1 MPTQSLSRRLHPLPR
16 LLMGAGVL
24 LLSSAALAQET
35 EQADTP
41 ANASINAAPPA
52 QQAQTADQAPPS
64 AATRQAEQTS
74 ATLQAAGPQG
84 VDYRVRIDAPRQLE
98 ELLEENLDLMRW
110 RGNSRVDLE
119 QLRRLV
125 KEAPD
130 QVRKLIATEGYY
142 SPKVSAG
149 LDTGGAQPVARVIV
163 DPGEPVTVG
172 DVDLVLQGFVP
183 FEEGGAPF
191 DAAALRNRWSMPVG
205 ARFRMGDWE
214 DAKRGLLRDVAQ
226 TRFPRARLVET
237 SATVDPDSRRA
248 LLRVVLD
255 SGPEMRFGELRI
267 RGLKRYPRTVIT
279 NLNKINP
286 GDEYSEAAL
295 QALQSR
301 VQDTGYFSSVEVSV
315 DMRAVL
321 AAEIKD
327 IKEDDDDANPATPAA
342 GSSPDTA
349 AGTAPAAAVASTTPA
364 NGAGPTTLPV
374 VIRVTENKQKNVE
387 AGLGFSTDTGARAQ
401 LGYDDL
407 NVFGKRFKS
416 DLIYEQR
423 RQTARGEFFWPT
435 TAKGYNDS
443 VSAGVERED
452 LRGEITTLASIAARR
467 AWGSPL
473 LERSLTLEVLAE
485 KREVQ
490 GLEPTYTRS
499 IPLTYSITRR
509 KLDSLIQPTNGYVL
523 NAQVGGAV
531 LPILTDEKFLRGY
544 LRGIGYKPLGEKGT
558 LVLRAE
564 LGAVVSKDKLGV
576 PSTFLFRAGGDQSVR
591 GYGYQELGVQ
601 ENGATV
607 GGKVLATA
615 SAEYQ
620 YWFKPPWGA
629 AVFYDVGNAADSFGA
644 INPKSGYGVG
654 ARWRS
659 PVGPI
664 NVDLAYGHAVRKA
677 RLHFSLGF
685 TF

>member
-1 MPTQSLSRRLHPLPR
+1 MGLGALLFASAVYAQS
-16 LLMGAGVL
+16 
-24 LLSSAALAQET
+24 
-35 EQADTP
+35 
-41 ANASINAAPPA
+41 
-52 QQAQTADQAPPS
+52 
-64 AATRQAEQTS
+64 
-74 ATLQAAGPQG
+74 PQG
-84 VDYRVRIDAPRQLE
+84 VDYTVRIDAPRALE
-98 ELLEENLDLMRW
+98 ELLEDNLDLMRW
-110 RGNSRVDLE
+110 RGNARVDLE
-119 QLRRLV
+119 QLQRLV
-125 KEAPD
+125 KEAPE
-130 QVRKLIATEGYY
+130 QARTLIATEGYY

-149 LDTGGAQPVARVIV
+149 LDTSGERPVARVIV
-163 DPGEPVTVG
+163 DPGQPVLVG
-172 DVDLVLQGFVP
+172 DVDLVLQGFAP

-191 DAAALRNRWSMPVG
+191 DAAALRNRWTLPVG
-205 ARFRMGDWE
+205 SQFRQGDWE
-214 DAKRGLLRDVAQ
+214 GAKRGLLRDIAQ

-248 LLRVVLD
+248 LLRVVID

-267 RGLKRYPRTVIT
+267 RGLKRYPREVIT

-301 VQDTGYFSSVEVSV
+301 VQDTGYFSSVEVST

-321 AAEIKD
+321 NAEIAD
-327 IKEDDDDANPATPAA
+327 IKEDADDPDANPATPE
-342 GSSPDTA
+342 PPT
-349 AGTAPAAAVASTTPA
+349 
-364 NGAGPTTLPV
+364 GPTTLPV
-374 VIRVTENKQKNVE
+374 VVRVTENKQKNVE
-387 AGLGFSTDTGARAQ
+387 AGLGFSTDTGARAS

-416 DLIYEQR
+416 DLIYEQK
-423 RQTARGEFFWPT
+423 RQTAKGEFFWPT
-435 TAKGYNDS
+435 TARGYSDS
-443 VSAGVERED
+443 ISAGVERED
-452 LRGEITTLASIAARR
+452 LRGEITTLASVAARR

-473 LERSLTLEVLAE
+473 LERSLTFEVLTE
-485 KREVQ
+485 KREVEGQ
-490 GLEPTYTRS
+490 EATRTRS
-499 IPLTYSITRR
+499 LPLTYSITRR
-509 KLDSLIQPTNGYVL
+509 KLDSLIQPTNGYVW
-523 NAQVGGAV
+523 NAQFGGAV
-531 LPILTDEKFLRGY
+531 LPIMTDEKFLRLY
-544 LRGIGYKPLGEKGT
+544 LRGLYYKPVGT
-558 LVLRAE
+558 AGSLILRAE
-564 LGAVVSKDKLGV
+564 TGAVASKEKLGV

-607 GGKVLATA
+607 GGRYLATA

-620 YWFKPPWGA
+620 YWFKPPWGV
-629 AVFYDVGNAADSFGA
+629 AVFYDVGNAADKFGDL
-644 INPKSGYGVG
+644 NPKSGYGVG

>member
-1 MPTQSLSRRLHPLPR
+1 MGVGT
-16 LLMGAGVL
+16 LLFATVVY
-24 LLSSAALAQET
+24 
-35 EQADTP
+35 
-41 ANASINAAPPA
+41 
-52 QQAQTADQAPPS
+52 AQT
-64 AATRQAEQTS
+64 T
-74 ATLQAAGPQG
+74 QG
-84 VDYRVRIDAPRQLE
+84 VDYTVRIDAPRALE
-98 ELLEENLDLMRW
+98 ELLEDNLDLMRW
-110 RGNSRVDLE
+110 RGNARVDIE
-119 QLRRLV
+119 QLQRLV
-125 KEAPD
+125 KEAPE
-130 QVRKLIATEGYY
+130 QARTLIATEGYY

-149 LDTGGAQPVARVIV
+149 LDTSGARPVARVIV
-163 DPGEPVTVG
+163 DPGQPVLVG
-172 DVDLVLQGFVP
+172 DVDLVLQGFAP

-191 DAAALRNRWSMPVG
+191 DAAALRNRWTLPVG
-205 ARFRMGDWE
+205 SQFRQGDWE
-214 DAKRGLLRDVAQ
+214 GAKRGLLRDIAQ

-248 LLRVVLD
+248 LLRVVID

-267 RGLKRYPRTVIT
+267 RGLKRYPREVIT

-301 VQDTGYFSSVEVSV
+301 VQDTGYFNSVEVST

-321 AAEIKD
+321 NAEIAD
-327 IKEDDDDANPATPAA
+327 IKDDADDPDANPATPQ
-342 GSSPDTA
+342 PPT
-349 AGTAPAAAVASTTPA
+349 
-364 NGAGPTTLPV
+364 GPTVLPV
-374 VIRVTENKQKNVE
+374 VVRVSENKQKNVE

-416 DLIYEQR
+416 DLIYEQK
-423 RQTARGEFFWPT
+423 RQTAKGELFWPT

-443 VSAGVERED
+443 ISAGIERED
-452 LRGEITTLASIAARR
+452 LRGEITTLASVAARR
-467 AWGSPL
+467 AWGTPL
-473 LERSLTLEVLAE
+473 LERSLTFEVLTE
-485 KREVQ
+485 KREVE
-490 GLEPTYTRS
+490 GLEPTRTKS
-499 IPLTYSITRR
+499 LPLTYSITRR

-523 NAQVGGAV
+523 NAQFGGAV
-531 LPILTDEKFLRGY
+531 LPILTDEKFLRLY
-544 LRGIGYKPLGEKGT
+544 LRGLYYKPVGTAGSLILRGET
-558 LVLRAE
+558 
-564 LGAVVSKDKLGV
+564 GAVASKEKLGV

-607 GGKVLATA
+607 GGRYLATA

-620 YWFKPPWGA
+620 YWFKPPWGV
-629 AVFYDVGNAADSFGA
+629 AVFYDVGNAADKFGDL
-644 INPKSGYGVG
+644 NPKSGYGVG

>member
-1 MPTQSLSRRLHPLPR
+1 MGVGT
-16 LLMGAGVL
+16 LLFATVVY
-24 LLSSAALAQET
+24 AQGT
-35 EQADTP
+35 
-41 ANASINAAPPA
+41 
-52 QQAQTADQAPPS
+52 
-64 AATRQAEQTS
+64 
-74 ATLQAAGPQG
+74 QG
-84 VDYRVRIDAPRQLE
+84 VDYTVRIDAPRALE
-98 ELLEENLDLMRW
+98 ELLEDNLDLMRW
-110 RGNSRVDLE
+110 RGNARVDIE
-119 QLRRLV
+119 QLQRLV
-125 KEAPD
+125 KEAPE
-130 QVRKLIATEGYY
+130 QARTLIATEGYY

-149 LDTGGAQPVARVIV
+149 LDTSGARPVARVIV
-163 DPGEPVTVG
+163 DPGQPVLVG
-172 DVDLVLQGFVP
+172 DVDLVLQGFAP

-191 DAAALRNRWSMPVG
+191 DAAALRNRWTLPVG
-205 ARFRMGDWE
+205 SQFRQGDWE
-214 DAKRGLLRDVAQ
+214 GAKRGLLRDIAQ

-248 LLRVVLD
+248 LLRVVID

-267 RGLKRYPRTVIT
+267 RGLKRYPREVIT

-301 VQDTGYFSSVEVSV
+301 VQDTGYFNSVEVST

-321 AAEIKD
+321 NAEIAD
-327 IKEDDDDANPATPAA
+327 IKDDADDPDANPATPQ
-342 GSSPDTA
+342 PPT
-349 AGTAPAAAVASTTPA
+349 
-364 NGAGPTTLPV
+364 GPTVLPV
-374 VIRVTENKQKNVE
+374 VVRVSENKQKNVE

-416 DLIYEQR
+416 DLIYEQK
-423 RQTARGEFFWPT
+423 RQTAKGELFWPT

-443 VSAGVERED
+443 ISAGVERED
-452 LRGEITTLASIAARR
+452 LRGEITTLASVAARR
-467 AWGSPL
+467 AWGTPL
-473 LERSLTLEVLAE
+473 LERSLTFEVLTE
-485 KREVQ
+485 KREVE
-490 GLEPTYTRS
+490 GLEPTRTKS
-499 IPLTYSITRR
+499 LPLTYSITRR

-523 NAQVGGAV
+523 NAQFGGAV
-531 LPILTDEKFLRGY
+531 LPILTDEKFLRLY
-544 LRGIGYKPLGEKGT
+544 LRGLYYKPVGTAGSLILRGET
-558 LVLRAE
+558 
-564 LGAVVSKDKLGV
+564 GAVASKEKLGV

-607 GGKVLATA
+607 GGRYLATA

-620 YWFKPPWGA
+620 YWFKPPWGV
-629 AVFYDVGNAADSFGA
+629 AVFYDVGNAADKFGDL
-644 INPKSGYGVG
+644 NPKSGYGVG

>member
-1 MPTQSLSRRLHPLPR
+1 MGVGT
-16 LLMGAGVL
+16 LLFATVVY
-24 LLSSAALAQET
+24 
-35 EQADTP
+35 
-41 ANASINAAPPA
+41 
-52 QQAQTADQAPPS
+52 AQT
-64 AATRQAEQTS
+64 T
-74 ATLQAAGPQG
+74 QG
-84 VDYRVRIDAPRQLE
+84 VDYTVRIDAPRALE
-98 ELLEENLDLMRW
+98 ELLEDNLDLMRW
-110 RGNSRVDLE
+110 RGNARVDIE
-119 QLRRLV
+119 QLQRLV
-125 KEAPD
+125 KEAPE
-130 QVRKLIATEGYY
+130 QARTLIATEGYY

-149 LDTGGAQPVARVIV
+149 LDTSGARPVARVIV
-163 DPGEPVTVG
+163 DPGQPVLVG
-172 DVDLVLQGFVP
+172 DVDLVLQGFAP

-191 DAAALRNRWSMPVG
+191 DAAALRNRWTLPVG
-205 ARFRMGDWE
+205 SQFRQGDWE
-214 DAKRGLLRDVAQ
+214 GAKRGLLRDIAQ

-248 LLRVVLD
+248 LLRVVID

-267 RGLKRYPRTVIT
+267 RGLKRYPREVIT

-301 VQDTGYFSSVEVSV
+301 VQDTGYFNSVEVST

-321 AAEIKD
+321 NAEIAD
-327 IKEDDDDANPATPAA
+327 IKDDADDPDANPATPQ
-342 GSSPDTA
+342 PPT
-349 AGTAPAAAVASTTPA
+349 
-364 NGAGPTTLPV
+364 GPTVLPV
-374 VIRVTENKQKNVE
+374 VVRVSENKQKNVE

-416 DLIYEQR
+416 DLIYEQK
-423 RQTARGEFFWPT
+423 RQTAKGELFWPT

-443 VSAGVERED
+443 VSAGIERED
-452 LRGEITTLASIAARR
+452 LRGEITTLASVAARR
-467 AWGSPL
+467 AWGTPL
-473 LERSLTLEVLAE
+473 LERSLTFEVLTE
-485 KREVQ
+485 KREVE
-490 GLEPTYTRS
+490 GLEPTRTKS
-499 IPLTYSITRR
+499 LPLTYSITRR

-523 NAQVGGAV
+523 NAQFGGAV
-531 LPILTDEKFLRGY
+531 LPILTDEKFLRLY
-544 LRGIGYKPLGEKGT
+544 LRGLYYKPVGTAGSLILRGET
-558 LVLRAE
+558 
-564 LGAVVSKDKLGV
+564 GAVASKEKLGV

-607 GGKVLATA
+607 GGRYLATA

-620 YWFKPPWGA
+620 YWFKPPWGV
-629 AVFYDVGNAADSFGA
+629 AVFYDVGNAADKFGDL
-644 INPKSGYGVG
+644 NPKSGYGVG